1 MKKYKWNAKKFIVNI
16 LKLILILFVA
26 VAIYN
31 GVKSKPQSP
40 LAAYYE
46 HLRNGGTWQTWREA
60 NAENR

>member
-40 LAAYYE
+40 LVAYHE
-46 HLRNGGTWQTWREA
+46 HLRNGGTWATWEGG
-60 NAENR
+60 ENYD